1 MDGLLTVFLSA
12 NPFCVNPLQICRRS
26 SKIGPCFGD
35 ICWHGGVTDER
46 DVIRTS
52 SMGIRAI
59 RTLMD
64 ALWMRYG
71 YLIL

>member
-1 MDGLLTVFLSA
+1 MDIDPGSIFVKLTQMRVDR
-12 NPFCVNPLQICRRS
+12 VKQIS
-26 SKIGPCFGD
+26 YGD

-59 RTLMD
+59 RTIMD